1 MDGIPGG
8 YNGKILRVNLSNTC
22 LKVEDLEARFLR
34 KYIGG
39 AGFISY
45 YLWKELKPNTDPLGP
60 DNKLILAAGP
70 ITGLTVPGASRNCA
84 GAKSPLTGTIAK
96 SESGGFWAAE
106 LKRAGFDAIIVE
118 GKAEKPCYI
127 SIIDG
132 QAVIKDASYLWGK
145 ETKETQ
151 EAIRSELGDDRTQ
164 VVLIGPGGE
173 NLVLYAC
180 IMSGLYDAAGRGGLG
195 AVMGSK
201 NLKAIAVRGH
211 KQPPVANNER
221 FKEIR
226 QSMIKNPEPHPFK
239 EGIGTGGEEM
249 MYFEAVGN
257 LPVRNFRDGLFP
269 GVANIHGGTIAKT
282 ISVGMEGCFGCPLR
296 CKKKVRLEKPIKV
309 DADYGGPEYE
319 SIAALGSDV
328 GVSDLAA
335 MVKGNERCNAY
346 SIDTI
351 SAGSTIAFAMECFEK
366 GLITL
371 KDTGGIDL
379 RFGNAEAVLKCLDLI
394 AYRQGFG
401 NFLAEGTARMAR
413 KIGQGTQDF
422 AMNVKGLESAM
433 HDPRVT
439 LGYGLIYMLAP
450 NGADHCANEDFL
462 LNNENGV
469 KQLESLGIFETVPP
483 GDPTPR
489 RMAMFRL
496 GQFKPAIDDS
506 LVTCSYV
513 YSFRLQAELLQAVT
527 GWNIGIPELSRIAE
541 RILTVARLFNV
552 REGFSAKDDVLP
564 RRFFQHKTDG
574 VLSESDLVTPE
585 QMEKAKQYY
594 YTFMG
599 WDENGIPKPE
609 KVLEL
614 YIE

>member
-1 MDGIPGG
+1 MDGVPGG
-8 YNGKILRVNLSNTC
+8 YNGKLLRVNLSVNSIKIEE
-22 LKVEDLEARFLR
+22 LDARFLR
-34 KYIGG
+34 RYIGG

-45 YLWKELKPNTDPLGP
+45 YLWKELKPKTDPLGP

-70 ITGLTVPGASRNCA
+70 ITGLTIPGASRNCV

-96 SESGGFWAAE
+96 SESGCFWAAE

-118 GKAEKPCYI
+118 GKAEKPNYLYI
-127 SIIDG
+127 NDG
-132 QAVIKDASYLWGK
+132 EVAIKDAGHLWGK

-151 EAIRSELGDDRTQ
+151 EAIRSELRDDRTQ

-211 KQPPVANNER
+211 KQLPVANNDR
-221 FKEIR
+221 LKEIR
-226 QSMIKNPEPHPFK
+226 QNMIKNPEPHPFK
-239 EGIGTGGEEM
+239 EGVGTGGEEM

-282 ISVGMEGCFGCPLR
+282 ISIGMEGCFGCPIR
-296 CKKKVRLEKPIKV
+296 CKKKVQVEKPIHV
-309 DADYGGPEYE
+309 DAAYGGPEYE
-319 SIAALGSDV
+319 SIAALGSNV
-328 GVSDLAA
+328 GVSDLIAV
-335 MVKGNERCNAY
+335 VKSNERCNAY

-366 GLITL
+366 GLLTL
-371 KDTGGIDL
+371 KDTDGIDL
-379 RFGNAEAVLKCLDLI
+379 RFGNAEAVMKCLDLI

-401 NFLAEGTARMAR
+401 NFLAEGTARMAK

-422 AMNVKGLESAM
+422 AMNVKGLETAM
-433 HDPRVT
+433 HEPRVT

-462 LNNENGV
+462 LNNPSGI
-469 KQLESLGIFETVPP
+469 KQLEPLGIFETVPP
-483 GDPTPR
+483 GDPSPQ

-496 GQFKPAIDDS
+496 GHFKPIIDDS

-513 YSFRLQAELLQAVT
+513 FSFRLQAELLQAVT

-541 RILTVARLFNV
+541 RILTVSRLFNV
-552 REGFSAKDDVLP
+552 REGFSAKDDMLP

-574 VLSESDLVTPE
+574 PLSDAPLVSKDE
-585 QMEKAKQYY
+585 MEKAKKYY

-599 WDENGIPKPE
+599 WDENGVPTPE
-609 KVLEL
+609 KVAEL
-614 YIE
+614 YI